1 MGSLQLYTGFIE
13 TSAAAAAAALLM
25 MIHLAAALSIIV
37 SVLRLSPQLTPSH
50 TSSLLCSQ
58 LAIMEKNKLHIL
70 EEGVDDIIE
79 PSTGNLYHMENLEV
93 RSYTRK
99 SISHLYDLGWFR
111 STAAAAAVVVDL
123 VVSPRITAAAAAV
136 VVAAMVETICS
147 LLNVKCMK

>member
-1 MGSLQLYTGFIE
+1 
-13 TSAAAAAAALLM
+13 
-25 MIHLAAALSIIV
+25 
-37 SVLRLSPQLTPSH
+37 
-50 TSSLLCSQ
+50 
-58 LAIMEKNKLHIL
+58 MEKNKLHIL

-79 PSTGNLYHMENLEV
+79 PSTGNLCHMENLEV

-111 STAAAAAVVVDL
+111 STAAAAAAVVVDL